1 MTLNTKHNKR
11 RNYPFKRQLNRKV
24 RRIIF
29 MLVAAAIATGVNYYN
44 TNYRN
49 TDNSQIELAEN
60 QQSNTNSP
68 DLQRSYQFS
77 EKHQTDALAKLK
89 KAKDQTNSRLWIGL
103 NATVIKL
110 LKDDLSGSRHQ
121 KFLIKVENDMTL
133 LVSHNIDLAQRVPVK
148 VNDHISLKGR
158 YEWNNRGGVI
168 HWTHH
173 DPKGKKAGGWISV
186 NGRKYK

>member
-1 MTLNTKHNKR
+1 MTLNTRNNKR
-11 RNYPFKRQLNRKV
+11 RNYPFKRQLNRKA

-44 TNYRN
+44 THYKNYAPAHPQ
-49 TDNSQIELAEN
+49 SEN
-60 QQSNTNSP
+60 QHSKTKALGNHT
-68 DLQRSYQFS
+68 FGK
-77 EKHQTDALAKLK
+77 KHQVDAIEKLK
-89 KAKDQTNSRLWIGL
+89 KGKNQTDSQFWIGL
-103 NATVIKL
+103 NAKVIKL

-121 KFLIKVENDMTL
+121 KFLIRADTNLTL
-133 LVSHNIDLAQRVPVK
+133 LVSHNIDLAPRVPVK
-148 VNDHISLKGR
+148 QNDYISLQGR

-186 NGRKYK
+186 NGKKYK

>member
-1 MTLNTKHNKR
+1 MTLKTKSNKR

-44 TNYRN
+44 THYKGN
-49 TDNSQIELAEN
+49 TPPSSQSGEL
-60 QQSNTNSP
+60 QSDT
-68 DLQRSYQFS
+68 RSNHTFS
-77 EKHQTDALAKLK
+77 KKHQVDAIEKLK
-89 KAKDQTNSRLWIGL
+89 KAKNQTNSQFWIGL
-103 NATVIKL
+103 NAKVIKL

-121 KFLIKVENDMTL
+121 KFLIKADTVTL
-133 LVSHNIDLAQRVPVK
+133 LVSHNIDLAPRIPIEQ
-148 VNDHISLKGR
+148 NDHISLQGR

-186 NGRKYK
+186 NGTKYD

>member
-1 MTLNTKHNKR
+1 MTLNTKQNKR
-11 RNYPFKRQLNRKV
+11 RNYPFKRQFNRKV

-44 TNYRN
+44 TNYRT
-49 TDNSQIELAEN
+49 TDNTLIELGKK
-60 QQSNTNSP
+60 QLPNSS
-68 DLQRSYQFS
+68 DLQKYDQFS
-77 EKHQTDALAKLK
+77 EKHQAEALAKLK
-89 KAKDQTNSRLWIGL
+89 KAKDQTNSSFWIGL
-103 NATVIKL
+103 NATVFKL

-121 KFLIKVENDMTL
+121 KFLINAGNGLTL

-148 VNDHISLKGR
+148 VNDRISLQGR

>member
-1 MTLNTKHNKR
+1 MSINTRKNKR
-11 RNYPFKRQLNRKV
+11 RNYPFKRQFNRKV

-44 TNYRN
+44 THYRD
-49 TDNSQIELAEN
+49 TDNLQAEQN
-60 QQSNTNSP
+60 NNLQQQNNH
-68 DLQRSYQFS
+68 QFS
-77 EKHQTDALAKLK
+77 LNHQQQALTKLK
-89 KAKDQTNSRLWIGL
+89 KAKDQTQSRLWVGL

-121 KFLIKVENDMTL
+121 KFLIKIENGMTL
-133 LVSHNIDLAQRVPVK
+133 LVSHNIDLAKRVPVK
-148 VNDHISLKGR
+148 VNDRISLQGR

-186 NGRKYK
+186 NGKKYK